1 MNYTLTRARERRE
14 LRRERLDLTALGS
27 NPGPKAAAPTCNWGA
42 GSPRLCPVQWA
53 GHTPR
58 VSWALVNFGEV
69 PQTQETQGYLIG
81 AISSLPKP
89 QPEQSSFFALYDA
102 IPFRLDFRKRTHVQ
116 KSAWALGLEAKWE
129 TAAGGE
135 RIVTGCCYD
144 PPSPV
149 LRQLLPKNMLF
160 FQMWKSKL
168 AHRAEGPSMIALDHS
183 LPCTVPRS

>member
-116 KSAWALGLEAKWE
+116 KSAWALGLEAK
-129 TAAGGE
+129 
-135 RIVTGCCYD
+135 
-144 PPSPV
+144 
-149 LRQLLPKNMLF
+149 
-160 FQMWKSKL
+160 
-168 AHRAEGPSMIALDHS
+168 
-183 LPCTVPRS
+183 